1 MVQGGYCT
9 QAGLLAL
16 RDLLDATLILRWL

>member
-16 RDLLDATLILRWL
+16 RDLLDAT